1 MDSLEGKVA
10 LVTGAGR
17 GIGAGIAL
25 ELASRGAR
33 VALMGR
39 TQRTLDESAEFIKA
53 RTAAE
58 VAAEV
63 SVYAGDV
70 TDEVSVEKVI
80 DAVVR
85 QHARIDVL
93 VNNAGIVDQAGF
105 LDIGFAGWSAVIA
118 TNLTGV
124 FLMTQRVAR
133 RMRTTGGGSV
143 VNIASIDAYGTDGP
157 QASYTAA
164 KAGVVG
170 LTKAAATE
178 LAPIKVRVNSVSPG
192 WVHTKMVEEF
202 VSADAMKYMLGKFA
216 RVPMQRLVEIN
227 EVARAV
233 AFLAGPGSSAIT
245 GIDVPVDC
253 GTLSNLYVFET
264 LPT

>member
-1 MDSLEGKVA
+1 MDSLDGQVA

-25 ELASRGAR
+25 ELATRGAR

-39 TQRTLDESAEFIKA
+39 TQGALEESAGLIRS
-53 RTAAE
+53 RTAG
-58 VAAEV
+58 EV
-63 SVYAGDV
+63 SVHPGDV
-70 TDEVSVEKVI
+70 TDEYSVEKVI
-80 DAVVR
+80 DAVLQR
-85 QHARIDVL
+85 HARIDVL
-93 VNNAGIVDQAGF
+93 VNNAGTIDQAQF
-105 LDIGFAGWSAVIA
+105 LDIGLAGWNAVIA

-133 RMRTTGGGSV
+133 RMRSTGGGSV

-202 VSADAMKYMLGKFA
+202 VSADAMKHLLGKFA

-233 AFLAGPGSSAIT
+233 VFLAGPGSSAIT

-253 GTLSNLYVFET
+253 GTLSNLFVFET

>member
-1 MDSLEGKVA
+1 MDRLDGQVA
-10 LVTGAGR
+10 LITGAGR

-25 ELASRGAR
+25 ELATRGAR

-39 TQRTLDESAEFIKA
+39 TQGALEESAELIRS
-53 RTAAE
+53 RTE
-58 VAAEV
+58 AEV
-63 SVYAGDV
+63 SVHPGDV
-70 TDEVSVEKVI
+70 TDERSVENVI
-80 DAVVR
+80 DAVLR
-85 QHARIDVL
+85 RYARVDVL
-93 VNNAGIVDQAGF
+93 VNNAGVIDQAGF
-105 LDIGFAGWSAVIA
+105 LDIGLAGWNAVIA

-133 RMRTTGGGSV
+133 RMRSTGGGSV

-170 LTKAAATE
+170 LTKVAATE

-192 WVHTKMVEEF
+192 YVHTKMVENF
-202 VSADAMKYMLGKFA
+202 VSADAMKYLLGKFA

-233 AFLAGPGSSAIT
+233 AFLAGPDSSAIT

>member
-1 MDSLEGKVA
+1 MDSLNGKVA

-39 TQRTLDESAEFIKA
+39 TQGTLEESAALIKA
-53 RTAAE
+53 RTSAE
-58 VAAEV
+58 I
-63 SVYAGDV
+63 SVHPGDV
-70 TDEVSVEKVI
+70 TDENSVEAAI
-80 DAVVR
+80 EAVLR
-85 QHARIDVL
+85 RHARIDVL
-93 VNNAGIVDQAGF
+93 VNNAGIVDQAEF
-105 LDIGFAGWSAVIA
+105 LDISLAGWSAVIA

-124 FLMTQRVAR
+124 FIMTQRVAR

-202 VSADAMKYMLGKFA
+202 VSADAMKYLLGRFA
-216 RVPMQRLVEIN
+216 RVPMQRLVQID

-233 AFLAGPGSSAIT
+233 VFLAGPGSSAIT

>member
-1 MDSLEGKVA
+1 MDSLEGRVA

-25 ELASRGAR
+25 ELATRGAR

-39 TQRTLDESAEFIKA
+39 TGELLEESARFIRS
-53 RTAAE
+53 RTAP
-58 VAAEV
+58 EV
-63 SVYAGDV
+63 SIHPGDV
-70 TDEVSVEKVI
+70 TDEHSVEGVI
-80 DAVVR
+80 DAVLR
-85 QHARIDVL
+85 CHERIDVL
-93 VNNAGIVDQAGF
+93 VNNAGIVDQAEF
-105 LDIGFAGWSAVIA
+105 LDIGLAGWNAVIA

-170 LTKAAATE
+170 LTKASATE
-178 LAPIKVRVNSVSPG
+178 LAPIRVRVNSVSPG

-202 VSADAMKYMLGKFA
+202 VSPDAMKYLLGRFA
-216 RVPMQRLVEIN
+216 RVPMQRLVEME

-233 AFLAGPGSSAIT
+233 AFLAGPGSSAIS

-264 LPT
+264 LPK

>member
-1 MDSLEGKVA
+1 MGELDGKIA
-10 LVTGAGR
+10 MVTGAGR

-25 ELASRGAR
+25 ELASRGATL
-33 VALMGR
+33 ALMGR
-39 TQRTLDESAEFIKA
+39 TAGPLEKSAEDVRRCGA
-53 RTAAE
+53 Q
-58 VAAEV
+58 V
-63 SVYAGDV
+63 SVHPGDV
-70 TDEVSVEKVI
+70 TDEQSVETVLES
-80 DAVVR
+80 VLQ
-85 QHARIDVL
+85 QHGRIDVL
-93 VNNAGIVDQAGF
+93 VNNAGIVDQAQF
-105 LDIGFAGWSAVIA
+105 LDIGMPGWTSVIA

-133 RMRTTGGGSV
+133 RMRTTGGGAV

-157 QASYTAA
+157 QASYSAA
-164 KAGVVG
+164 KAGVIG

-192 WVHTKMVEEF
+192 WVHTQMVEEF
-202 VSADAMKYMLGKFA
+202 VSADAMRYLRGNFA
-216 RVPMQRLVEIN
+216 RVPMQRLVEIK

-253 GTLSNLYVFET
+253 GTLANLYVFET
-264 LPT
+264 LPK

>member
-1 MDSLEGKVA
+1 MDSLDGQVA

-25 ELASRGAR
+25 ELATRGAR

-39 TQRTLDESAEFIKA
+39 NESALEESAELIRA

-58 VAAEV
+58 V
-63 SVYAGDV
+63 STHAGDV
-70 TDEVSVEKVI
+70 TDEHSVENVI
-80 DAVVR
+80 DAVLR
-85 QHARIDVL
+85 RHARIDVL
-93 VNNAGIVDQAGF
+93 VNNAGIVDQAQF
-105 LDIGFAGWSAVIA
+105 LDIKLAGWNAVIA
-118 TNLTGV
+118 TNLSGV

-202 VSADAMKYMLGKFA
+202 ISADAMKYLLGKFA

-253 GTLSNLYVFET
+253 GTLSNLFVFET

>member
-1 MDSLEGKVA
+1 MDSLDGQVA

-25 ELASRGAR
+25 ELATRGAR

-39 TQRTLDESAEFIKA
+39 TGSALEESAGLIKA
-53 RTAAE
+53 RTAAQ
-58 VAAEV
+58 V
-63 SVYAGDV
+63 SVHPGDV
-70 TDEVSVEKVI
+70 TDERSVENVI
-80 DAVVR
+80 DAVLR
-85 QHARIDVL
+85 RHARIDVL
-93 VNNAGIVDQAGF
+93 VNNAGIVDQAQF
-105 LDIGFAGWSAVIA
+105 LDIGLAGWNAVIA

-124 FLMTQRVAR
+124 FLMTQRVAL

-192 WVHTKMVEEF
+192 WVRTKMVEEF
-202 VSADAMKYMLGKFA
+202 VTADAMKHLLGKFA

-253 GTLSNLYVFET
+253 GTLSNLFVFET

>member
-1 MDSLEGKVA
+1 MTGQVA
-10 LVTGAGR
+10 IVTGGGR

-25 ELASRGAR
+25 ELAKRGAS

-39 TQRTLDESAEFIKA
+39 TRVVLDECAQFVRSQTPA
-53 RTAAE
+53 R
-58 VAAEV
+58 V
-63 SVYAGDV
+63 SVHTGDV
-70 TDEVSVEKVI
+70 TDECSVEEVI
-80 DAVVR
+80 DAVLAE
-85 QHARIDVL
+85 HGHIDVL
-93 VNNAGIVDQAGF
+93 VNNAGIVDQASF
-105 LDIGFAGWSAVIA
+105 LEIGLSGWSAVIA

-133 RMRTTGGGSV
+133 RMRATGGGSV

-178 LAPIKVRVNSVSPG
+178 LASIKVRVNSVSPG

-216 RVPMQRLVEIN
+216 RVPMQRLVRIE

-233 AFLAGPGSSAIT
+233 AFLAGRGSSAIS

-253 GTLSNLYVFET
+253 GTLSNLFVYET
-264 LPT
+264 LPTSA

>member
-1 MDSLEGKVA
+1 MDSLDGQVA

-25 ELASRGAR
+25 ELATRGAR

-39 TQRTLDESAEFIKA
+39 TESALEESAELIRA

-58 VAAEV
+58 V
-63 SVYAGDV
+63 SVQPGDV
-70 TDEVSVEKVI
+70 TDESSVENVI
-80 DAVVR
+80 DAVLR
-85 QHARIDVL
+85 RHARIDVL
-93 VNNAGIVDQAGF
+93 VNNAGIVDQAKF
-105 LDIGFAGWSAVIA
+105 LDIGLAGWNGVIA

-133 RMRTTGGGSV
+133 RMRITGGGSV

-202 VSADAMKYMLGKFA
+202 ISADAMKYLLGEFA

-233 AFLAGPGSSAIT
+233 AFLAGPDSSAIT

-253 GTLSNLYVFET
+253 GTLSNLFVYET

>member
-1 MDSLEGKVA
+1 MAGQVA
-10 LVTGAGR
+10 IVTGGGR

-25 ELASRGAR
+25 ELAQRGAS

-39 TQRTLDESAEFIKA
+39 TRGALDECADFIRSQTLA
-53 RTAAE
+53 Q
-58 VAAEV
+58 V
-63 SVYAGDV
+63 SVHPGDV
-70 TDEVSVEKVI
+70 TDERSVEAVI
-80 DAVVR
+80 DAVLR

-93 VNNAGIVDQAGF
+93 VNNAGIVDQASF
-105 LDIGFAGWSAVIA
+105 LEIGLPGWSAVIT

-133 RMRTTGGGSV
+133 RMRVSGGGSV

-164 KAGVVG
+164 KAGVLG

-178 LAPIKVRVNSVSPG
+178 LAAIKVRVNSVSPG

-202 VSADAMKYMLGKFA
+202 VSADAMNYMLGKFA
-216 RVPMQRLVEIN
+216 RVPMQRLVKVE

-233 AFLAGPGSSAIT
+233 AFLAGRGSSAIS

-253 GTLSNLYVFET
+253 GTLSNLFVFET
-264 LPT
+264 LPA

>member
-1 MDSLEGKVA
+1 MDSLDGKVA

-33 VALMGR
+33 IALMGR
-39 TQRTLDESAEFIKA
+39 TQGTLEESAALIKA
-53 RTAAE
+53 RTTAE
-58 VAAEV
+58 I
-63 SVYAGDV
+63 SVHPGNV
-70 TDEVSVEKVI
+70 TDEQSVENVI

-85 QHARIDVL
+85 RHTRLDVL
-93 VNNAGIVDQAGF
+93 VNNAGIVDQAQF
-105 LDIGFAGWSAVIA
+105 LDIGLAGWTAVIA

-133 RMRTTGGGSV
+133 RMRDTGGGAV

-202 VSADAMKYMLGKFA
+202 VPADAMKYMLGTFA
-216 RVPMQRLVEIN
+216 RVPMQRLVEIK

-233 AFLAGPGSSAIT
+233 AFLASPESSAIT

>member
-1 MDSLEGKVA
+1 MDSLEGRVA

-25 ELASRGAR
+25 ELATRGAR

-39 TQRTLDESAEFIKA
+39 TQGLLEESAALIRS

-58 VAAEV
+58 V
-63 SVYAGDV
+63 SIHPGDV
-70 TDEVSVEKVI
+70 TDERSVEGVI
-80 DAVVR
+80 DGVLR
-85 QHARIDVL
+85 RYERIDVL
-93 VNNAGIVDQAGF
+93 VNSAGIVDQAEF
-105 LDIGFAGWSAVIA
+105 LHIGLAGWTAVIA

-202 VSADAMKYMLGKFA
+202 VSADAMKYLLGKFA
-216 RVPMQRLVEIN
+216 RVPMQRLVEIE
-227 EVARAV
+227 EVACAV
-233 AFLAGPGSSAIT
+233 AFLAGPGSSAIS

-264 LPT
+264 LPK

>member
-1 MDSLEGKVA
+1 MDSLDGQVA

-25 ELASRGAR
+25 ELATRGAR

-39 TQRTLDESAEFIKA
+39 TQGILQESAELIRA

-58 VAAEV
+58 V
-63 SVYAGDV
+63 SVHPGDV
-70 TDEVSVEKVI
+70 TDERSVENVI
-80 DAVVR
+80 DAVLR

-93 VNNAGIVDQAGF
+93 VNNAGTIDQAQF
-105 LDIGFAGWSAVIA
+105 LDIGLTGWNAVIA

-133 RMRTTGGGSV
+133 RMRASGGGSV

-202 VSADAMKYMLGKFA
+202 VSADAMKYLLGRFA

>member
-1 MDSLEGKVA
+1 MSSLDGQVA

-17 GIGAGIAL
+17 GIGAGIAI
-25 ELASRGAR
+25 ELATRGAR

-39 TQRTLDESAEFIKA
+39 TQAALEESAGLIRA

-58 VAAEV
+58 V
-63 SVYAGDV
+63 SVHPGDV
-70 TDEVSVEKVI
+70 TDERSVENVI
-80 DAVVR
+80 DGVLR
-85 QHARIDVL
+85 RHARIDVL
-93 VNNAGIVDQAGF
+93 VNNAGIVDQAKF
-105 LDIGFAGWSAVIA
+105 LDIGLAGWSAVIA

-133 RMRTTGGGSV
+133 RMHSTGGGSV

-202 VSADAMKYMLGKFA
+202 VSANAMRHLLGTFA

-233 AFLAGPGSSAIT
+233 AFLAGPDSSAIT

-253 GTLSNLYVFET
+253 GTLANLFVIET

>member
-1 MDSLEGKVA
+1 MDSLDGQVA
-10 LVTGAGR
+10 LVTGVGR

-25 ELASRGAR
+25 EFATRGAR
-33 VALMGR
+33 LALMGR
-39 TQRTLDESAEFIKA
+39 TEALLEESAGLIRA

-58 VAAEV
+58 V
-63 SVYAGDV
+63 STYPGDV
-70 TDEVSVEKVI
+70 TDEHSVENVI
-80 DAVVR
+80 DAVLR
-85 QHARIDVL
+85 RHGRIDVL
-93 VNNAGIVDQAGF
+93 VNNAGIVDQAQF
-105 LDIGFAGWSAVIA
+105 LDIQLAGWSAVIA

-133 RMRTTGGGSV
+133 RMRTSGGGSV

-202 VSADAMKYMLGKFA
+202 VSADAMKHLLGKFA
-216 RVPMQRLVEIN
+216 RVPMQRLVEID

-253 GTLSNLYVFET
+253 GTLSNLFVFET

>member
-1 MDSLEGKVA
+1 MDRLDGQVA
-10 LVTGAGR
+10 LITGAGR

-25 ELASRGAR
+25 ELATRGAR

-39 TQRTLDESAEFIKA
+39 TPGILEESAALIRS
-53 RTAAE
+53 RTG
-58 VAAEV
+58 AEV
-63 SVYAGDV
+63 SVHPGDV
-70 TDEVSVEKVI
+70 TDERNVENVI
-80 DAVVR
+80 DAVLR
-85 QHARIDVL
+85 RHARIDVL
-93 VNNAGIVDQAGF
+93 VNNAGIVDQAQF
-105 LDIGFAGWSAVIA
+105 LDIGLAGWTAVIA

-192 WVHTKMVEEF
+192 WVHTRMVEEF
-202 VSADAMKYMLGKFA
+202 VSTDAMKYLLGKFS
-216 RVPMQRLVEIN
+216 RVPMQRLVEIH

>member
-1 MDSLEGKVA
+1 MDSLDGKVA

-25 ELASRGAR
+25 ELATRGAR
-33 VALMGR
+33 IALMGR
-39 TQRTLDESAEFIKA
+39 TQGSLEESAALIKA
-53 RTAAE
+53 RTT
-58 VAAEV
+58 AEV
-63 SVYAGDV
+63 SVHPGDV
-70 TDEVSVEKVI
+70 TDEQSVENVI

-85 QHARIDVL
+85 RYTRLDVL
-93 VNNAGIVDQAGF
+93 VNNAGIVDQAQF
-105 LDIGFAGWSAVIA
+105 LDIGLSGWTAVIA

-133 RMRTTGGGSV
+133 RMRDAGGGSV

-178 LAPIKVRVNSVSPG
+178 LAPMKVRVNSVSPG

-202 VSADAMKYMLGKFA
+202 VPADAMKYMLGRFA
-216 RVPMQRLVEIN
+216 RVPMQRLVEIK

-233 AFLAGPGSSAIT
+233 AFLAGPESSAIT

>member
-1 MDSLEGKVA
+1 MDSLDGQVA

-25 ELASRGAR
+25 EFATRGAR
-33 VALMGR
+33 LALMGR
-39 TQRTLDESAEFIKA
+39 TEALLEESAGLIRA

-58 VAAEV
+58 V
-63 SVYAGDV
+63 STYPGDV
-70 TDEVSVEKVI
+70 TDEHSVEDVI
-80 DAVVR
+80 DAVLR
-85 QHARIDVL
+85 RHGRIDVL
-93 VNNAGIVDQAGF
+93 VNNAGIVDQAQF
-105 LDIGFAGWSAVIA
+105 LDIQLAGWSAVIA

-133 RMRTTGGGSV
+133 RMRSSGGGSV

-202 VSADAMKYMLGKFA
+202 VSADAMKHLLGKFA

-253 GTLSNLYVFET
+253 GTLSNLFVFET

>member
-1 MDSLEGKVA
+1 MDSLDGQVA

-25 ELASRGAR
+25 ELATRGAR
-33 VALMGR
+33 LALMGR
-39 TQRTLDESAEFIKA
+39 TQGALEESAELIRS

-58 VAAEV
+58 VT
-63 SVYAGDV
+63 VYPGDV
-70 TDEVSVEKVI
+70 TDERSVENVI

-85 QHARIDVL
+85 RHARIDVL
-93 VNNAGIVDQAGF
+93 VNNAGIVDQAQF
-105 LDIGFAGWSAVIA
+105 LDIGLAGWTAVIA

-170 LTKAAATE
+170 LTKAAASE
-178 LAPIKVRVNSVSPG
+178 LAPIRVRVNSVSPG

-202 VSADAMKYMLGKFA
+202 VSADAMKYLLGKFA

>member
-1 MDSLEGKVA
+1 MDSLDGQVA

-25 ELASRGAR
+25 EFATRGAR
-33 VALMGR
+33 LALMGR
-39 TQRTLDESAEFIKA
+39 TEALLEESAGLIRA

-58 VAAEV
+58 V
-63 SVYAGDV
+63 STYPGDV
-70 TDEVSVEKVI
+70 TDEHSVENVI
-80 DAVVR
+80 DAVLR
-85 QHARIDVL
+85 RHGRIDVL
-93 VNNAGIVDQAGF
+93 VNNAGIVDQAQF
-105 LDIGFAGWSAVIA
+105 LDIQLAGWSAVIA

-133 RMRTTGGGSV
+133 RMRTSGGGSV

-170 LTKAAATE
+170 LTKAAASE

-202 VSADAMKYMLGKFA
+202 VSADAMKHLLGKFA

-253 GTLSNLYVFET
+253 GTLSNLFVFET

>member
-1 MDSLEGKVA
+1 MDSLDGQVA

-25 ELASRGAR
+25 EFATRGAR
-33 VALMGR
+33 LALMGR
-39 TQRTLDESAEFIKA
+39 TEALLEECAGLIRA

-58 VAAEV
+58 V
-63 SVYAGDV
+63 STYPGDV
-70 TDEVSVEKVI
+70 TDEHSVENVI
-80 DAVVR
+80 DAVLR
-85 QHARIDVL
+85 RHGRIDVL
-93 VNNAGIVDQAGF
+93 VNNAGIVDQARF
-105 LDIGFAGWSAVIA
+105 LDIELAGWSAVIA

-133 RMRTTGGGSV
+133 RMRTSGGGSV

-202 VSADAMKYMLGKFA
+202 VSADAMKHLLGKFA

-253 GTLSNLYVFET
+253 GTLSNLFVFET

>member
-1 MDSLEGKVA
+1 MDSLDGQVA

-25 ELASRGAR
+25 ELAARGAR

-39 TQRTLDESAEFIKA
+39 TESTLEVSAELIRV
-53 RTAAE
+53 RTATQ
-58 VAAEV
+58 V
-63 SVYAGDV
+63 SVHPGDV
-70 TDEVSVEKVI
+70 TDEHSVEKVI
-80 DAVVR
+80 DSVLQR
-85 QHARIDVL
+85 HGRIDVL
-93 VNNAGIVDQAGF
+93 VNNAGIVDQAQF
-105 LDIGFAGWSAVIA
+105 LDIGLAGWNAVIA

-133 RMRTTGGGSV
+133 HMRTTGGGSV

-202 VSADAMKYMLGKFA
+202 ISADAMNYLLGKFA

-253 GTLSNLYVFET
+253 GTLSNLFVFET

>member
-1 MDSLEGKVA
+1 MDSLEGRVA

-25 ELASRGAR
+25 ELATRGAR

-39 TQRTLDESAEFIKA
+39 TGELLEESARFIRS
-53 RTAAE
+53 RTAQ
-58 VAAEV
+58 EV
-63 SVYAGDV
+63 SIHPGDV
-70 TDEVSVEKVI
+70 TDEHSVEGVI
-80 DAVVR
+80 DAVLR
-85 QHARIDVL
+85 CHERIDVL
-93 VNNAGIVDQAGF
+93 VNNAGIVDQAEF
-105 LDIGFAGWSAVIA
+105 LDIGLAGWNAVIA

-178 LAPIKVRVNSVSPG
+178 LAPIRVRVNSVSPG

-202 VSADAMKYMLGKFA
+202 VSPDAMKYLLGRFA
-216 RVPMQRLVEIN
+216 RVPMQRLVEIE

-233 AFLAGPGSSAIT
+233 AFLAGPGSSAIS

-264 LPT
+264 LPK

>member
-1 MDSLEGKVA
+1 MDSLDGKVA

-25 ELASRGAR
+25 ELATRGAR
-33 VALMGR
+33 IALMGR
-39 TQRTLDESAEFIKA
+39 TQATLEESAAFIKA
-53 RTAAE
+53 RTAAQ
-58 VAAEV
+58 V
-63 SVYAGDV
+63 SVHRGDV
-70 TDEVSVEKVI
+70 TDEQSVEKVI
-80 DAVVR
+80 DAVLQRHSRV
-85 QHARIDVL
+85 DVL
-93 VNNAGIVDQAGF
+93 VNNAGIVDQAQL
-105 LDIGFAGWSAVIA
+105 LDIGLAGWTAVIA

-133 RMRTTGGGSV
+133 RMRDSGGGSV

-178 LAPIKVRVNSVSPG
+178 LAPIRVRVNSVSPG

-202 VSADAMKYMLGKFA
+202 VPADAMKYMLGTFA
-216 RVPMQRLVEIN
+216 RVPMQRLVEIK

-233 AFLAGPGSSAIT
+233 AFLAGPESSAIT